1 MKNLTEKRFIEEI
14 KKRFPNVTPLMAK
27 HEPTAYT
34 FQMEE
39 FANLTTC
46 AFNNGDI
53 AEAKEHLLFMSEKF
67 NTANRVEREYI
78 DTYYVEHL
86 FWQATDSGIR
96 TGWPLMPENL
106 AQLYIAFHGKSPL
119 KK

>member
-1 MKNLTEKRFIEEI
+1 MRLQGIVCLLLTLVHIDEKFNCL
-14 KKRFPNVTPLMAK
+14 KKRFPNVTALMAK

-53 AEAKEHLLFMSEKF
+53 EEAREHLLFMSEKF

-86 FWQATDSGIR
+86 FWQATDSAIR
-96 TGWPLMPENL
+96 TG
-106 AQLYIAFHGKSPL
+106 
-119 KK
+119 